1 MTAYRP
7 QAAACGMRRRWLA
20 LSLLTAMKPGHWQM
34 VLDQL
39 TCPTELLDLPASA
52 LKALG
57 LPPSAR
63 RTITEQWQAGQD
75 NGRFHQRLSQAE
87 ICLQEGK
94 AGMLSWQDPHYP
106 ESLRH
111 IHGPPPVLYVR
122 GNPQVL
128 TQPQIGIVGSRHASR
143 DGLDHARCFARTL
156 AEAGCVITSG
166 LALGA
171 DAAAHRGALE
181 LGGVTIGVLATGV
194 DRLYP
199 RQHAE
204 LAMSMLAGGAL
215 VSEMPPGTPPT
226 PDLFPRRNR
235 ILSGLCQG
243 VLVVEA
249 SPRSGSLIT
258 ARLALE
264 QGREV
269 FAIPG
274 SINNP
279 QARGCHQLIREG
291 AVLVETVDDV
301 LQELGVWDTVAKHS
315 EVTAASESSATGH
328 LDEREQ
334 RVMAALSYEPRST
347 DDLCNHAGLTA
358 DQLLQSLLL
367 LEMES
372 LVESSPAGYRKR
384 AN

>member
-7 QAAACGMRRRWLA
+7 QPAACDIRRRWLA
-20 LSLLTAMKPGHWQM
+20 LSLLTAMKPGHWQT

-39 TCPTELLDLPASA
+39 SCPTDLLDLPGSA

-87 ICLQEGK
+87 VCLQEG
-94 AGMLSWQDPHYP
+94 AASMLSWQDPDYP
-106 ESLRH
+106 QFLRH

-122 GNPQVL
+122 GNPQTL
-128 TQPQIGIVGSRHASR
+128 KQPQIGIVGSRHASR
-143 DGLDHARCFARTL
+143 DGLDHARGFARAL
-156 AEAGCVITSG
+156 AQAGCVITSG

-181 LGGVTIGVLATGV
+181 VAGASIGVLATGV

-199 RQHAE
+199 RQHAD
-204 LAMSMLAGGAL
+204 LAMAMLDGGAL

-315 EVTAASESSATGH
+315 EVTAASESSATDH

-347 DDLCNHAGLTA
+347 DDLCDHAGLTA

-384 AN
+384 AS

>member
-1 MTAYRP
+1 MTAYTTLPEAGRKPRP
-7 QAAACGMRRRWLA
+7 WLA
-20 LSLLTAMKPGHWQM
+20 LSLLSGMKPAHWQT

-39 TCPTELLDLPASA
+39 TCPTELLDLPVSA

-57 LPPSAR
+57 LPPAAR
-63 RTITEQWQAGQD
+63 RSITEQWQAGQD
-75 NGRFHQRLSQAE
+75 DGRFQQRLGQAE
-87 ICLQEGK
+87 RCLQQ
-94 AGMLSWQDPHYP
+94 GMAVVLTWQDPDYP

-122 GNPQVL
+122 GDPKTLNRL
-128 TQPQIGIVGSRHASR
+128 QIGIVGSRHASR
-143 DGLDHARCFARTL
+143 DGLSHARGFARAL
-156 AEAGCVITSG
+156 AEAGCVVTSG

-181 LGGVTIGVLATGV
+181 AGGASIGVLATGV

-199 RQHAE
+199 RQHRD
-204 LAMSMLAGGAL
+204 LAMAMLDGGAL

-226 PDLFPRRNR
+226 PNLFPRRNR

-243 VLVVEA
+243 VLVAEA

-291 AVLVETVDDV
+291 ATLVETVDDV
-301 LQELGVWDTVAKHS
+301 LRELTDWTALYSQPAPAPIADTPLPNNLGDA
-315 EVTAASESSATGH
+315 
-328 LDEREQ
+328 EQ

-347 DDLCNHAGLTA
+347 DDLCDHSGLTA
-358 DQLLQSLLL
+358 EQLLQSLLL

-384 AN
+384 AG